1 VNSVPNGNVAFH
13 ITKMRNEV
21 FFDASMLQFGSK
33 MPCGTRP
40 VHIVDSSMFA
50 YEGMD
55 HFDVYTQIDVSL
67 KADRR
72 LIPKVTR

>member
-1 VNSVPNGNVAFH
+1 
-13 ITKMRNEV
+13 
-21 FFDASMLQFGSK
+21 MLQFGSK